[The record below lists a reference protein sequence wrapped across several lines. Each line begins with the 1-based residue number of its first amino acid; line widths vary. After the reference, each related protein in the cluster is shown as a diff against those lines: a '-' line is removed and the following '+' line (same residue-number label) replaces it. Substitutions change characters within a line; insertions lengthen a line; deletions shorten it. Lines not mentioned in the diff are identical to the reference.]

1 MLSAKANADVGP
13 ISKIDTICD
22 FLEVYIHAILY
33 NRNVY
38 PKSFF
43 EDRYAYGIP
52 LHKCESPGDV
62 KIDIIDDNDITIES
76 FVLELSVLSGNYN
89 MWVSQMGGPLTETA
103 CELRLIPLG
112 SVDSADLKA
121 SSRQHASTTASMQ
134 MMEGPPAPAQTNG
147 AVAPGANGM
156 YAAQQQQHQQVAPM
170 NGGPMQYAPPQTP
183 TDPSVKSLYVGNLD
197 PNITEQILREAF
209 SSVRPVVSVKIIPD
223 RRQASG
229 GLNYGFVEFAD
240 HQDANIALQ
249 NLNGRRIFECE
260 IRVNW
265 ALNNGSQTHEDTSN
279 HFHVFVG
286 DLSAE
291 VNDQMLTKAFG
302 AYPSMSCAR
311 VMWDMSSWKSRGYGF
326 VAFRDRADAE
336 TAISQM
342 NGEWLGSR
350 AIRVNWAS
358 QKASA
363 KARHDAASN
372 SGSSSNGGGHPHQHQ
387 QQPLSYETV
396 CSQTAQ
402 YNTTAY
408 MGNLTNYTTQD
419 QLQAVFQPFGFV
431 MEIRMQ
437 LERGYAFIKM
447 DTHENA
453 AMAIT
458 QLNGSV
464 LNGRPVRCS
473 WGKDRVP
480 DPKSA
485 FGSAVAAAAG
495 NPAYSYPYVYGMP
508 PQQQFGVPGAAAG
521 SQQPQPSANNPQGWN
536 GFGYESYGYYANPN
550 FPQPGQMMPPTTVS
564 GGVAPPGAMSG
575 GGANLSQTSENGY

>member
-1 MLSAKANADVGP
+1 
-13 ISKIDTICD
+13 
-22 FLEVYIHAILY
+22 
-33 NRNVY
+33 
-38 PKSFF
+38 
-43 EDRYAYGIP
+43 
-52 LHKCESPGDV
+52 
-62 KIDIIDDNDITIES
+62 
-76 FVLELSVLSGNYN
+76 
-89 MWVSQMGGPLTETA
+89 
-103 CELRLIPLG
+103 
-112 SVDSADLKA
+112 
-121 SSRQHASTTASMQ
+121 
-134 MMEGPPAPAQTNG
+134 MEGPTAQAQAQTNG
-147 AVAPGANGM
+147 GVAAGANGM
-156 YAAQQQQHQQVAPM
+156 YGGQQQHVGSM
-170 NGGPMQYAPPQTP
+170 NGGPLQFSASQKPA
-183 TDPSVKSLYVGNLD
+183 DPSVKSLYVGNLD
-197 PNITEQILREAF
+197 PNVTEQFLREIF
-209 SSVRPVVSVKIIPD
+209 SSVRPVTNVKIIPD

-249 NLNGRRIFECE
+249 NLNGRRILEYE

-291 VNDQMLTKAFG
+291 VTDQMLTKTFG
-302 AYPSMSCAR
+302 IYPSMSCAR

-336 TAISQM
+336 KAISQM

-358 QKASA
+358 QKVSA
-363 KARHDAASN
+363 KAKHDAVSI
-372 SGSSSNGGGHPHQHQ
+372 SGSSSNGGNSNSNGNGNGGHPA

-396 CSQTAQ
+396 LSQTAQ

-408 MGNLTNYTTQD
+408 VGNLTNYTTQD

-437 LERGYAFIKM
+437 LERGYAFVKM

-458 QLNGSV
+458 QLSGSP
-464 LNGRPVRCS
+464 LNGRPLRCS

-480 DPKSA
+480 DPKAA
-485 FGSAVAAAAG
+485 FGAGVPASA

-508 PQQQFGVPGAAAG
+508 QQQFAVPPAATA
-521 SQQPQPSANNPQGWN
+521 SQQQQQQPPSNNPQPWN
-536 GFGYESYGYYANPN
+536 SFAYESYGYYANPN
-550 FPQPGQMMPPTTVS
+550 FPQPGQMMPPASNGALS
-564 GGVAPPGAMSG
+564 GASS
-575 GGANLSQTSENGY
+575 SQQPDNAY

>member
-1 MLSAKANADVGP
+1 
-13 ISKIDTICD
+13 
-22 FLEVYIHAILY
+22 
-33 NRNVY
+33 
-38 PKSFF
+38 
-43 EDRYAYGIP
+43 
-52 LHKCESPGDV
+52 
-62 KIDIIDDNDITIES
+62 
-76 FVLELSVLSGNYN
+76 
-89 MWVSQMGGPLTETA
+89 
-103 CELRLIPLG
+103 
-112 SVDSADLKA
+112 
-121 SSRQHASTTASMQ
+121 
-134 MMEGPPAPAQTNG
+134 
-147 AVAPGANGM
+147 
-156 YAAQQQQHQQVAPM
+156 
-170 NGGPMQYAPPQTP
+170 
-183 TDPSVKSLYVGNLD
+183 
-197 PNITEQILREAF
+197 
-209 SSVRPVVSVKIIPD
+209 
-223 RRQASG
+223 
-229 GLNYGFVEFAD
+229 
-240 HQDANIALQ
+240 
-249 NLNGRRIFECE
+249 

-326 VAFRDRADAE
+326 VAFRDRADAD
-336 TAISQM
+336 TAIAQM

-372 SGSSSNGGGHPHQHQ
+372 SGSSSNGGAQQQHQ
-387 QQPLSYETV
+387 QQPPLSYETV

-408 MGNLTNYTTQD
+408 IGNLTNYTTQD
-419 QLQAVFQPFGFV
+419 QLQAVFQQYGFV

-437 LERGYAFIKM
+437 LERGYAFVKM

-480 DPKSA
+480 DPKGA

-508 PQQQFGVPGAAAG
+508 PQQQFGVPGGAAG
-521 SQQPQPSANNPQGWN
+521 SQQPQPQGNNPQGWN
-536 GFGYESYGYYANPN
+536 GFGYDSYGYYANPN

-564 GGVAPPGAMSG
+564 GGAVHGVTPPGVVP
-575 GGANLSQTSENGY
+575 GANPSQAPENGY